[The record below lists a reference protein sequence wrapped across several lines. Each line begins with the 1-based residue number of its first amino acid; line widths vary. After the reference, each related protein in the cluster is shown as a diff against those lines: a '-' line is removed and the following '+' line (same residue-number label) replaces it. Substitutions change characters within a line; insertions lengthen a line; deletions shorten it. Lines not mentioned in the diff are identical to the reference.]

1 MSSFIDFNRVKK
13 GINSNKFECLKYR
26 PGGLTSDTLYL
37 SPEGSP
43 IEVKQN
49 LRDLG
54 VQLSDD
60 CTFTIHIDNVVTSVS
75 NMVGWVLRTFRSR
88 SKLVM
93 YPHLKIIKLS
103 ACKKNVYL
111 EHNILSKRLNDNIC
125 IAWFWDNW

>member
-1 MSSFIDFNRVKK
+1 MSSFVDFNRVKK
-13 GINSNKFECLKYR
+13 GINSNKFESLKYR
-26 PGGLTSDTLYL
+26 PGGLTSETLYL

-49 LRDLG
+49 LIDLG

-88 SKLVM
+88 SNSLLVQKM
-93 YPHLKIIKLS
+93 Y
-103 ACKKNVYL
+103 N
-111 EHNILSKRLNDNIC
+111 
-125 IAWFWDNW
+125 